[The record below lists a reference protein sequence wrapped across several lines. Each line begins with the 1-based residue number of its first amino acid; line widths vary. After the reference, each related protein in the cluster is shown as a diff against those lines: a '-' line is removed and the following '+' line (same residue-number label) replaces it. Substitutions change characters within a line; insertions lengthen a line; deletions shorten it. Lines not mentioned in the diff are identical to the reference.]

1 MNVLQRVIKSI
12 RLAGV
17 GGTVAKL
24 VCPYFDRRF
33 DRVHGTETCAIRERA
48 TLAIESTNRDEGAR
62 YEPSRVLPLR
72 KMFPLV
78 RRMMPPESVLL
89 DFGCGKGR
97 VLLLAA
103 EHGFPARGIEFAGEL
118 CEVARQN
125 VAAFNAATGNRKEI
139 TIIKGDVTE
148 YTIRPD
154 ETVFFLFNPFGPVI
168 FEKVLDQLASSLK
181 AHPRKILIVICLP
194 SDEYH
199 RAVLARPEFQLDSK
213 HRFWGCNLVL
223 YSAKVGGRSS

>member
-1 MNVLQRVIKSI
+1 MNVVQRVIKSL
-12 RLAGV
+12 RMAGV
-17 GGTVAKL
+17 GGTMAKL
-24 VCPYFDRRF
+24 VCPYFDRKF
-33 DRVHGTETCAIRERA
+33 DRDHGTETCVIEEVHA
-48 TLAIESTNRDEGAR
+48 LQIESANRAHSAR

-72 KMFPLV
+72 KMFPIV

-103 EHGFPARGIEFAGEL
+103 EHGFGARGIEFAGEL
-118 CEVARQN
+118 CEVARRN
-125 VAAFNAATGNRKEI
+125 VATFNARTGNKSEI
-139 TIIKGDVTE
+139 TVIKGDVTE
-148 YTIRPD
+148 YVIRPD

-168 FEKVLDQLASSLK
+168 FEKVLDQLCTSLK

-199 RAVLARPEFQLDSK
+199 CAVEARSEFKLQAK
-213 HRFWGCNLVL
+213 HRFWGCNFAV
-223 YSAKVGGRSS
+223 YSSRV

>member
-1 MNVLQRVIKSI
+1 MNLVQRAFRSVRI
-12 RLAGV
+12 AGV
-17 GGTVAKL
+17 GGTLAKL
-24 VCPYFDRRF
+24 VCPYFDRKF
-33 DRVHGTETCAIRERA
+33 DRDHGTETCGIKEVH
-48 TLAIESTNRDEGAR
+48 TLKIESANRDYGAR

-103 EHGFPARGIEFAGEL
+103 EHGFPSRGIEFAGEL
-118 CEVARQN
+118 CEVARAN
-125 VAAFNAATGNRKEI
+125 VTAFNARTGNQSEI

-148 YTIRPD
+148 YAIQRD

-168 FEKVLDQLASSLK
+168 FEKVLTNLGASLK
-181 AHPRKILIVICLP
+181 TYPRKILIVICLP

-199 RAVLARPEFQLDSK
+199 RAVEARPEFKLVSK
-213 HRFWGCNLVL
+213 HRFWGCNFAL
-223 YSAKVGGRSS
+223 YSSQG